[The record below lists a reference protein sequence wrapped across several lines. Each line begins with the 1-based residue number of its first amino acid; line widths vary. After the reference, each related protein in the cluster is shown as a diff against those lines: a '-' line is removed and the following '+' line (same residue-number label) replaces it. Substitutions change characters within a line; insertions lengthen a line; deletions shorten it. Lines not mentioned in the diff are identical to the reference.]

1 MRYQGAQRVREVRAG
16 LTGSVFEGRT
26 LEAIYDEIRM
36 VYQNDDRP
44 WILGFSGGKDSTCM
58 VQLVWRALSKLPA
71 KKLGKKIYV
80 VSSDT
85 LVESPQIV
93 ERITTSLDR
102 MEKAARGS
110 AMPISTNLLRPPVT
124 DTFWVRILGL
134 GYPAPTSMFRWC
146 TDMLKIA
153 NADRFIRNRVS
164 EYGEVIVLLGTRKS
178 ESSTRQQTMNMLEIE
193 NSVLSHHK
201 KFAQTYVYTPLVDFE
216 ADDVWSY
223 LLQNKNPWGDN
234 NRDLL
239 SLYQDANASECPLVV
254 DTTTPSCGSGRFGC
268 WTCTVV
274 DKQKS
279 LDSMIE
285 NGHEWMEPLAEL
297 RHELKLTQ
305 DPEAWPEIRQITRRN
320 GRVDLKSNG
329 TDYTPGPYTLE
340 FRKKYLGMLLEGQLK
355 VQKHD
360 PEMVLISED
369 EIREIQRIWRM
380 EEGDWQDSAYRIY
393 REATGVDLES
403 VSEDIGGFGHE
414 EQELLEQVCN
424 EHGVPYKLMG
434 TLLNRELELRDG
446 PGHARIF
453 GEIKKELA
461 KEWRSDIDEIRSELF
476 EQRDQENEVRSGAFS

>member
-1 MRYQGAQRVREVRAG
+1 MTQ
-16 LTGSVFEGRT
+16 SVFKVRT
-26 LEAIYDEIRM
+26 LESIYEEIRT
-36 VYQNDDRP
+36 VYLDDARP

-58 VQLVWRALSKLPA
+58 VQLVWNALSKLPA
-71 KKLGKKIYV
+71 EKLEKKIYI

-93 ERITTSLDR
+93 ERITSSLDKL
-102 MEKAARGS
+102 EKAS
-110 AMPISTNLLRPPVT
+110 KKSHIPISTNLLRPPVS

-153 NADRFIRNRVS
+153 NADRFIRERVS

-178 ESSTRQQTMNMLEIE
+178 ESSTRQQSMNMREIE

-216 ADDVWSY
+216 TDDVWNY
-223 LLQNKNPWGDN
+223 LLQNKNPWGDS

-239 SLYQDANASECPLVV
+239 ALYQDANASECPLVV

-297 RHELKLTQ
+297 RHELKRTQ
-305 DPEAWPEIRQITRRN
+305 DSELWSKLRQITRRT
-320 GRVDLKSNG
+320 LKSLG
-329 TDYTPGPYTLE
+329 SYLAHGAVQQAVPSIHDHFHAVKMILAHAVQQVHFQSCCQVI
-340 FRKKYLGMLLEGQLK
+340 FRTCPASKSSAAAGGRGSIHHQWTFACVCILVQCKK
-355 VQKHD
+355 
-360 PEMVLISED
+360 IS
-369 EIREIQRIWRM
+369 IAI
-380 EEGDWQDSAYRIY
+380 A
-393 REATGVDLES
+393 
-403 VSEDIGGFGHE
+403 
-414 EQELLEQVCN
+414 
-424 EHGVPYKLMG
+424 P
-434 TLLNRELELRDG
+434 
-446 PGHARIF
+446 RIF
-453 GEIKKELA
+453 VL
-461 KEWRSDIDEIRSELF
+461 
-476 EQRDQENEVRSGAFS
+476 